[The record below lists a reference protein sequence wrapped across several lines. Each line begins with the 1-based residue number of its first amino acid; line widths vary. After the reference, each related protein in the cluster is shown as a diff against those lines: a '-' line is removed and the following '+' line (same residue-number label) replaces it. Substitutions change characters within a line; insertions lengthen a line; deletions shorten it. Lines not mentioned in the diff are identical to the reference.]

1 MFAMALLLC
10 ASSFATTAHAQTSP
24 AKPDAPADTTARADT
39 TAERRVTEEGS
50 SPNAVPYRSDRS
62 VLEHVLA
69 APSYVLYGAT
79 RPLGW
84 GVKYLEREYPALFQP
99 QVRVRGVLP
108 LLELGGPVG
117 VQGGLALF
125 HRNAW
130 GAGHRVRVS
139 GIYGSRNRYEID
151 LDYGVPEVLGPGS
164 SLDVNAEFFT
174 NPERRYFLRG
184 NAADSNDESR
194 YFTQQFSA
202 RTTLSMTPH
211 ERLFGS
217 VETAFTRSRNKPAD
231 GRLGERLPPELPGVN
246 RITNLLTLRTSWTV
260 DLARLNR
267 GRIVRGTRFVVDG
280 QLTNDL
286 DGDTFRYVRYGAE
299 IQQYIPVGLLPP
311 TRRLA
316 LRVRVDKVEPARGG
330 AAVPFFRLP
339 GIGGQTT
346 VRSLVFERFVEEGA
360 LVANAEYNY
369 PIWNTMDAVIFV
381 DAGQVFN
388 EFEQIAA
395 DRFHYSYGGGVRV
408 LRGGKLAFRFEVAG
422 GEGEVRSILTV
433 NRMF

>member
-1 MFAMALLLC
+1 
-10 ASSFATTAHAQTSP
+10 
-24 AKPDAPADTTARADT
+24 
-39 TAERRVTEEGS
+39 
-50 SPNAVPYRSDRS
+50 
-62 VLEHVLA
+62 
-69 APSYVLYGAT
+69 
-79 RPLGW
+79 
-84 GVKYLEREYPALFQP
+84 
-99 QVRVRGVLP
+99 
-108 LLELGGPVG
+108 
-117 VQGGLALF
+117 
-125 HRNAW
+125 
-130 GAGHRVRVS
+130 
-139 GIYGSRNRYEID
+139 
-151 LDYGVPEVLGPGS
+151 
-164 SLDVNAEFFT
+164 VNAEFFT